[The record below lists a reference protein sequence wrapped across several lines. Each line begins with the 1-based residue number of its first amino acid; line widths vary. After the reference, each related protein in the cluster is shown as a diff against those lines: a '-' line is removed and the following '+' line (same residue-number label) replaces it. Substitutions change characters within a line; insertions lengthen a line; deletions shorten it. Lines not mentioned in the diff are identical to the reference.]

1 MFCTMVWDLMSYSN
15 MLRDF
20 VLSVMT
26 WEFTVWDLASVI
38 LVLWLYLSICWLWSL
53 SVLWLYWLIAWLL
66 SLSVLWLFWL
76 TAWLR
81 SHKKKPWPSSAS
93 NLRLGKYALA
103 LLLEMPHFSGSYR
116 SSKDFNHLSKGIEV
130 LNVFRCCICCILV
143 SVNTVFKQSTFK
155 FNIMCISIIADK
167 LKLFIRTH
175 YWRHPDFLSTN
186 AQYFSFFIW
195 VILNGYLK
203 ENN

>member
-1 MFCTMVWDLMSYSN
+1 MLCIIHVVLDLTSYMYSN

-20 VLSVMT
+20 VFVLSVIT
-26 WEFTVWDLASVI
+26 WEFGFSVI
-38 LVLWLYLSICWLWSL
+38 SVLWLYLSICWLWSL

-81 SHKKKPWPSSAS
+81 SHKKKLWPSSAS

-130 LNVFRCCICCILV
+130 LNVFRCCICCLLV
-143 SVNTVFKQSTFK
+143 SVITVFKQSTFK
-155 FNIMCISIIADK
+155 FNIMCTIK
-167 LKLFIRTH
+167 
-175 YWRHPDFLSTN
+175 YRHTN
-186 AQYFSFFIW
+186 LW
-195 VILNGYLK
+195 N
-203 ENN
+203 

>member
-1 MFCTMVWDLMSYSN
+1 MLCIIVLDLTSYSY
-15 MLRDF
+15 MLRDIVC
-20 VLSVMT
+20 VLSVIT
-26 WEFTVWDLASVI
+26 WEFGFSVI
-38 LVLWLYLSICWLWSL
+38 
-53 SVLWLYWLIAWLL
+53 
-66 SLSVLWLFWL
+66 SVLWLFWL

-93 NLRLGKYALA
+93 NLRLGKYALD

-116 SSKDFNHLSKGIEV
+116 SSNDFNHLSKGIEE

-143 SVNTVFKQSTFK
+143 SVITVFKQSTFK
-155 FNIMCISIIADK
+155 FNIMCILIIADK
-167 LKLFIRTH
+167 LKLFIRTN

-195 VILNGYLK
+195 VILYGYQK